1 MLQGDAT
8 CLFLRE
14 WVKERAGADLEGY
27 VPREIDAAVRA
38 AGPAMMAQ
46 CAPLKK
52 SLNRAA
58 KYPSKRGVG
67 KRFGARHGAD

>member
-27 VPREIDAAVRA
+27 VPREIDAAAREV
-38 AGPAMMAQ
+38 GPEMMAQ

-67 KRFGARHGAD
+67 KRFGARHGAE